1 MTSIID
7 PLKKE
12 SLTTLRIQY
21 NWKRDIVRLEAAKE
35 WESDTDFSQYNR
47 TFCADDILTEDARYL
62 NTAETRLLYRKYGLE
77 DYLDTIILLIKKGKH
92 LGITLYYYS
101 ERDIKFVCH
110 RHSVKRG
117 INNRRGAM
125 FIDGIRRYEP
135 EDNELDMI
143 KDGLAI
149 SRGMSLKCIAG
160 DISFGGSKSTVQMTP
175 VDLEDMKTLGFLAY
189 ALDRNRCMTGADMK
203 MPTEIADVENR
214 YYSMSYTSGPS
225 SPLGESGRPTAYGVF
240 ETLKKAVEFK
250 EGKPDLDGKSAVV
263 IGLGAVGMHMA
274 QMLADNGVRLY
285 VSDTNTGNIDKFI
298 AANPGKDIK
307 TADVSE
313 ALYLDVDII
322 SPCAVGGIITEDNI
336 EKFKCSYIWGSANN
350 QIKASDIDEEIK
362 IAKLLN
368 DAGIVFQTEWW
379 HNTAGVMCAALEYME
394 GDKATYNQLVD
405 IIDRTLPGSTLNN
418 FAEAKA
424 KGITPTE
431 NAYLTCNRML
441 YDEA

>member
-12 SLTTLRIQY
+12 ELTTLRIQY
-21 NWKRDIVRLEAAKE
+21 DWKQDIIRLEAAKE
-35 WESDTDFSQYNR
+35 WENDTDFSEYNKA
-47 TFCADDILTEDARYL
+47 FCSDDILTEDTRYL
-62 NTAETRLLYRKYGLE
+62 NTAETRLIYRKYGLE
-77 DYLDTIILLIKKGKH
+77 DYLDTIISLIKNGRH
-92 LGITLYYYS
+92 IGITIYYYS
-101 ERDIKFVCH
+101 EKDIKFVCH
-110 RHSVKRG
+110 KHSIKRG

-160 DISFGGSKSTVQMTP
+160 RLSFGGSKSMVQMTP
-175 VDLEDMKTLGFLAY
+175 VDLGDMKALGFLAY

-203 MPTEIADVENR
+203 MPTAIADVENR
-214 YYSMSYTSGPS
+214 CYSMNYTSGPS

-250 EGKPDLDGKSAVV
+250 EDKSALDGKSAVV

-274 QMLADNGVRLY
+274 QMLADSGVRLY
-285 VSDTNTGNIDKFI
+285 VSDTNAEHIDEFI
-298 AANPGKDIK
+298 SANPGKDIK
-307 TADVSE
+307 IAAASE
-313 ALYLDVDII
+313 ALYFDVDIV
-322 SPCAVGGIITEDNI
+322 SPCAVGGIITADNI
-336 EKFKCSYIWGSANN
+336 ENFKCRYIWGSANN
-350 QIKASDIDEEIK
+350 QIKASDIEEEIR
-362 IAKLLN
+362 IAKLLQE
-368 DAGIVFQTEWW
+368 AGIVFQTEWW

-394 GDKATYNQLVD
+394 GDKASYNQLVE
-405 IIDRTLPGSTLNN
+405 IIDRTLPDSTLNN
-418 FAEAKA
+418 FAEAEA

-431 NAYLTCNRML
+431 NAYLTCSRML
-441 YDEA
+441 YEE